1 MHCGQHAPSPIE
13 QEHPSHPNGH
23 EQMSQ
28 IISILSLFGGLLP
41 RVIGLIV
48 SMALL
53 CTGAVAQDSP
63 RSDKPQTI
71 VFVCLHGSVKSQVA
85 AAHFNCIAK
94 ERGLPLVAISRGIA
108 VDPSIPASI
117 RQGLAADGLIP
128 PDDVPVPLAS
138 ADTTGAIEVFAFDEV
153 PNDRKGSREVTY
165 WSDVP
170 PATKDYVVARDA
182 IVRQNRG
189 SYDIAG
195 EEVSGQASARSS
207 ASSAPMPDTHDH
219 DRGTSDCSVARSAPS
234 VLRSA
239 ITRLGRIF
247 ARMQSRNTER
257 RERLAM
263 GELNDHLLAD
273 IGLHRQSAERPTE
286 REVRILMLR
295 LPHC

>member
-13 QEHPSHPNGH
+13 QGLPSHPNGH

-63 RSDKPQTI
+63 RSDKPTV

-85 AAHFNCIAK
+85 AAHFNRIAK
-94 ERGLPLVAISRGIA
+94 ERGLSLVAISRGIA

-117 RQGLAADGLIP
+117 RQGLAADGLTP

-170 PATKDYVVARDA
+170 PATKDYVAARDA
-182 IVRQNRG
+182 IVRH
-189 SYDIAG
+189 I
-195 EEVSGQASARSS
+195 EEA
-207 ASSAPMPDTHDH
+207 M
-219 DRGTSDCSVARSAPS
+219 TS
-234 VLRSA
+234 
-239 ITRLGRIF
+239 LGKK
-247 ARMQSRNTER
+247 
-257 RERLAM
+257 
-263 GELNDHLLAD
+263 
-273 IGLHRQSAERPTE
+273 
-286 REVRILMLR
+286 
-295 LPHC
+295 